1 MLLHTWYPLPQ
12 QPLQE
17 SKLRAGRHE
26 VRRDGRLDPRGS
38 SLRKDP
44 LTIFPH
50 PVASVVEELCK
61 RASMPGSRARRKRH
75 KQRAS
80 RRASAS
86 PCSTSGQDTTKPEQ
100 EGTQIRRASE
110 GQRDLYRSLQPNAGP
125 SAQLEVSS
133 MPPHSQHLPRS
144 PKTHSISAGY
154 VLPWEG
160 QEKAVR
166 TNRSS
171 DPSEGRGVEVQR
183 LCLSLLRSLPIFRP
197 QVPGALIGGPLHTP
211 LPLFILLLVTPPPLQ
226 AMSDA
231 CSLPNSRNVESV
243 SLRDI
248 PD

>member
-1 MLLHTWYPLPQ
+1 MKNYVSGHPCLGLEPDANAISKGHLEGPPPVLVQLLGRI
-12 QPLQE
+12 QPSQ
-17 SKLRAGRHE
+17 SKKGRRYDE
-26 VRRDGRLDPRGS
+26 P
-38 SLRKDP
+38 
-44 LTIFPH
+44 
-50 PVASVVEELCK
+50 
-61 RASMPGSRARRKRH
+61 
-75 KQRAS
+75 
-80 RRASAS
+80 RRAKGTYIG
-86 PCSTSGQDTTKPEQ
+86 PCSQTQGQVPK
-100 EGTQIRRASE
+100 
-110 GQRDLYRSLQPNAGP
+110 
-125 SAQLEVSS
+125 LEVSS
-133 MPPHSQHLPRS
+133 MPPHSPHLPRS

-154 VLPWEG
+154 VPPWEG

-171 DPSEGRGVEVQR
+171 GPSEGRGVEVQR

-243 SLRDI
+243 SLRDS